1 MRLVLLVVLAAWAAP
16 LMAAQPASDYEAAVS
31 ARREGDLPRALALF
45 DQIIAANPQN
55 SDALVQRGY
64 LHLAL
69 GDRQQAERDFR
80 AALAIA
86 PDYEDA
92 KAGLV
97 LIDARGEAVARGFV
111 IASGAF
117 SDLDGGANDW
127 WEASLAA
134 EAPVSI
140 DVAIGGRA
148 AWYRRFG
155 LEDVEIEG
163 RIAAH
168 PSKNLWL
175 RASIG
180 GTPSADF
187 RPELALSTGADLRI
201 AEGPSAT
208 VLSLDTAWQR
218 FPLQEVISVTPG
230 ITQYFGGGRWWA
242 TVRGIGIVPTG
253 GDLEVGVLGRLDYA
267 PDERRRFFIGAVN
280 GPDTDLGIVTRVTSV
295 FAGAEVPLGERWSIL
310 PSLAREW
317 RDVGA
322 DRTDVRIELKATF

>member
-1 MRLVLLVVLAAWAAP
+1 
-16 LMAAQPASDYEAAVS
+16 
-31 ARREGDLPRALALF
+31 LALL
-45 DQIIAANPQN
+45 DRWIAVHPQD

-64 LHLAL
+64 VHLSA

-86 PDYEDA
+86 PAYEDA
-92 KAGLV
+92 RAGLA
-97 LIDARGEAVARGFV
+97 LIRERENDVRRGFV
-111 IASGAF
+111 IAGGSF
-117 SDLDGGANDW
+117 SDLDGGASDW

-134 EAPVSI
+134 EAPVSS
-140 DVAIGGRA
+140 DVSLGGRA
-148 AWYRRFG
+148 TWYRRFG
-155 LEDVEIEG
+155 IEDIEIEG

-168 PSKNLWL
+168 PSDSLWL

-201 AEGPSAT
+201 ADGPAAT

-218 FPLQEVISVTPG
+218 FPLQDVVNITPG
-230 ITQYFGGGRWWA
+230 ITQYFGEGRWWA
-242 TVRGIGIVPTG
+242 TVRGIGIVPSG
-253 GDLEVGVLGRLDYA
+253 AGLEVGVLGRLDHA
-267 PDERRRFFIGAVN
+267 PDERRRFFAGAVN

-295 FAGAEVPLGERWSIL
+295 FAGAELPLGERWTLL

-322 DRTDVRIELKATF
+322 DRTEVRIELKAVF

>member
-1 MRLVLLVVLAAWAAP
+1 VILAVLAVWAGP
-16 LMAAQPASDYEAAVS
+16 LHAQQPSSGYEAAVT
-31 ARREGDLPRALALF
+31 ARRAGDLPGALALL
-45 DQIIAANPQN
+45 DRWIAVHPED

-64 LHLAL
+64 VHLSL
-69 GDRQQAERDFR
+69 GDRQQAEQDFR

-86 PDYEDA
+86 PAYEDA
-92 KAGLV
+92 RAGLA
-97 LIDARGEAVARGFV
+97 LIKERENDVPGGFV
-111 IASGAF
+111 IAGGSF
-117 SDLDGGANDW
+117 SDLDSGARDW

-134 EAPVSI
+134 EAPVSQE
-140 DVAIGGRA
+140 VSLGGRA

-163 RIAAH
+163 RTAAH
-168 PSKNLWL
+168 PSDNLWL

-187 RPELALSTGADLRI
+187 RPELALSAGADLRI
-201 AEGPSAT
+201 ADGPAAT

-218 FPLQEVISVTPG
+218 FPLQDVVSITPG

-242 TVRGIGIVPTG
+242 TVRGIGIVPSG
-253 GDLEVGVLGRLDYA
+253 ANLKVGVLGRLDYA
-267 PDERRRFFIGAVN
+267 PDDRRRFFAGAVN

-295 FAGAEVPLGERWSIL
+295 FAGAEMPLGERWAIL

-322 DRTDVRIELKATF
+322 DRTEVRIEIKAAF

>member
-1 MRLVLLVVLAAWAAP
+1 MILAVLAVAGAP
-16 LMAAQPASDYEAAVS
+16 LQAQPPPSDYDAAVT
-31 ARREGDLPRALALF
+31 ARRAGDLSGALALL
-45 DQIIAANPQN
+45 DRWIAVNPQD

-64 LHLAL
+64 VHLSA

-86 PDYEDA
+86 PAYEDA
-92 KAGLV
+92 RAGLA
-97 LIDARGEAVARGFV
+97 LIKEGGNAVPGGFV
-111 IASGAF
+111 IAGGSF
-117 SDLDGGANDW
+117 SDLGKGVSDW

-134 EAPVSI
+134 EAPVSQE
-140 DVAIGGRA
+140 VSLGGRA

-168 PSKNLWL
+168 PSDNLWL

-187 RPELALSTGADLRI
+187 RPELALAAGADLRI
-201 AEGPSAT
+201 ADGPAAT

-218 FPLQEVISVTPG
+218 FPLQDVVSITPG

-242 TVRGIGIVPTG
+242 TLRGIGIVPSG
-253 GDLEVGVLGRLDYA
+253 DDLEVGVLGRLDYA
-267 PDERRRFFIGAVN
+267 PDERRRFFVGAVN
-280 GPDTDLGIVTRVTSV
+280 GPDTDLGIVTRVRSA
-295 FAGAEVPLGERWSIL
+295 FAGAELPLGERWAIL

-322 DRTDVRIELKATF
+322 DRTEVRIELKAAF